1 MAIRI
6 AMVAGE
12 ASGDLLASH
21 LIRAIRQKLPD
32 AEFFGIGGPKMQ
44 AEGFDALW
52 SCERLAVHGYV
63 DALKRYRELS
73 GIRRQLLRRVR
84 RERPDAFIGVDAPDF
99 NLWLEGRIRSIGIPA
114 IHFVSP
120 SIWAWRGGRIKGIA
134 RSVSHMLCLFP
145 FEPALYEKAGVPVSY
160 VGHPLADVF
169 PLEPD
174 RAAARELLELSADR
188 RVIALLPGSRQS
200 EVRNLAA
207 TYIETAKILVER
219 HPDLSFVV
227 PLATRETRL
236 LFAEALHAADA
247 EHLPIRMLFGHAVD
261 AMTAADA
268 VLVASGTASLEAALL
283 KRPMVISYRMGKW
296 QYRLMKRMA
305 YLPWVGLPNILCDE
319 SVVPELLQD
328 DATPEALAD
337 ALDRWLGDADACA
350 RLALRFDALHRQ
362 LRQNTAERAAAAIL
376 PYLNR
381 SPEWKPSRQPA

>member
-1 MAIRI
+1 
-6 AMVAGE
+6 MVAGE

-21 LIRAIRQKLPD
+21 LIRALKQQMPD

-73 GIRRQLLRRVR
+73 GIRKALLRRVR

-99 NLWLEGRIRSIGIPA
+99 NLWLEGKIRASGIPA

-134 RSVSHMLCLFP
+134 RAVSHMLCLFP
-145 FEPALYEKAGVPVSY
+145 FEPALYEKAGIPVSY

-169 PLEPD
+169 PLQPN
-174 RAAARELLELSADR
+174 RSAARELLGLPEES

-200 EVRNLAA
+200 EVSNLAP
-207 TYIETAKILVER
+207 TYIATARILVQR
-219 HPDLSFVV
+219 HPDISFVV

-236 LFAEALHAADA
+236 LFAEALRVADA
-247 EHLPIRMLFGHAVD
+247 EDLPIRMLFGHAVD

-305 YLPWVGLPNILCDE
+305 YLPWVGLPNILCNE

-328 DATPEALAD
+328 DATPEALAE
-337 ALDRWLGDADACA
+337 ALDRWLNDPDACA
-350 RLALRFDALHRQ
+350 QVAQRFDALHRQ
-362 LRQNTAERAAAAIL
+362 LRQNTAEKAAAAIL

-381 SPEWKPSRQPA
+381 TPAWKPSRQPA